1 MGVSF
6 NGGSVCAESVELGS
20 GKNGVHNSALA
31 GEGSGLPHNRRIL
44 HYLVFFVAEVGE
56 LPFLGGSLFFFVFTG
71 LGKDSRLFKVGHD
84 VLVVGI
90 HFLDSLRLLLMLP
103 AVEHPICI
111 TLFVFSVNS
120 QIKATQR
127 AQIVSFLARDL
138 LQLVVGG
145 SLLPENFI
153 VSPSDLLL
161 SNDLFMRHQCFFFHC
176 LLVPQVMIQLINTQV
191 TIARSCPISRQVNS
205 HKSVSRQGGT
215 KV

>member
-1 MGVSF
+1 M
-6 NGGSVCAESVELGS
+6 
-20 GKNGVHNSALA
+20 
-31 GEGSGLPHNRRIL
+31 
-44 HYLVFFVAEVGE
+44 GE

-71 LGKDSRLFKVGHD
+71 LGKNSRLLKICHD

-90 HFLDSLRLLLMLP
+90 HFLDSLRLLLMFS
-103 AVEHPICI
+103 AVEHSICI

-120 QIKATQR
+120 QVEATQR